1 MERLSQKLS
10 PDQLAILAVTID
22 IRLGEIEEFWQQ
34 LGLHFDLLL
43 DEQEERSQTRMAR
56 NRATTVIV
64 DTHSQAEPMN
74 PMTKGVG

>member
-1 MERLSQKLS
+1 MES
-10 PDQLAILAVTID
+10 
-22 IRLGEIEEFWQQ
+22 FWQQ

-43 DEQEERSQTRMAR
+43 DEQDERSQTRMAR